1 MPPGPE
7 NPESERFAPRATRTL
22 GGMFD
27 DVSGRYDLLNRLLTL
42 DQDKAWRRAVWNAV
56 PEEARVVLDLCTGS
70 GVSLEGLRR
79 PGRLVIGLDVSLGML
94 EVASRHQRAEGW
106 APRLVCGDAF
116 RLPFADHSI
125 DAVTVAFGIR
135 NLRPIRDAAAEIARV
150 LRPGGWFVILEAT
163 APSPGPLAPFHRF
176 HLRRVVP
183 LLGRL
188 SADPTAYRYLSDS
201 ILALAAADLE
211 ADLAAAG
218 FATRDHRSFLLGA
231 SRLWSV
237 RANGPT
243 GQESTGGV
251 PAAQYARPAPADRA
265 KGPRPDLPGGGEW
278 RIWTGVQLAV
288 SAALTLAL
296 GYGLW
301 VFLKFGDDLPLAPA
315 HRVASRALLVLGSV
329 GFLVRTVVLSLRFSS
344 LPRRP

>member
-7 NPESERFAPRATRTL
+7 TPESERFAPRASRSL

-42 DQDKAWRRAVWNAV
+42 DQDKSWRRAVWDAV
-56 PEEARVVLDLCTGS
+56 PEDARVVLDLCTGS

-94 EVASRHQRAEGW
+94 EEATRLLRAEGW

-116 RLPFADHSI
+116 RLPFPDHSI

-135 NLRPIRDAAAEIARV
+135 NLRPTKDAAIEIARV
-150 LRPGGWFVILEAT
+150 LRPGGSFVILEAT
-163 APSPGPLAPFHRF
+163 APAPGALAPFHRF
-176 HLRRVVP
+176 HLRHVVP

-188 SADPTAYRYLSDS
+188 SADPSAYRYLSQS
-201 ILALAAADLE
+201 ILALEASDLE
-211 ADLAAAG
+211 RDLAAAG
-218 FATRDHRSFLLGA
+218 FTTHDRRAFLLGA

-237 RANGPT
+237 RAKSPT
-243 GQESTGGV
+243 GQESTGGT
-251 PAAQYARPAPADRA
+251 PGPQNARPIPADRA
-265 KGPRPDLPGGGEW
+265 KAPRPGAPPAEEW
-278 RIWTGVQLAV
+278 RIWTGAQLAV
-288 SAALTLAL
+288 SAALTIAM

-301 VFLKFGDDLPLAPA
+301 VFVKFGDDLPLAA
-315 HRVASRALLVLGSV
+315 RHRVMAVGLLVLGSV
-329 GFLVRTVVLSLRFSS
+329 AFLLRTVVLLLRFSS
-344 LPRRP
+344 APRRP